1 MENMEKKFS
10 IVVNYV
16 GNGYSVVLQS
26 FIINDEGQ
34 RETVDSLI
42 KSGLSLE
49 ESIEEIQ
56 KFTK

>member
-1 MENMEKKFS
+1 MEKKFS
-10 IVVNYV
+10 IVINYI

-42 KSGLSLE
+42 KSGLTIDE
-49 ESIEEIQ
+49 AIEEVQ
-56 KFTK
+56 KLISK